1 MNNNYTIINK
11 SNKILIVDYINDYY
25 KVNTKTN
32 KLYKFKFFVPGYE
45 LTINS
50 TNKVITKNYNY
61 KCPSDCLPLINF
73 NNILFYCP
81 KYLIGF
87 FNSNYILNFLNKY
100 ELKTNHSIGFK
111 FINDVIDHSLDKYF
125 VSNKNPYKL
134 FDYIKIIKLNDISKY
149 NYIDNDNSNSSN
161 IDNNIKSNS
170 NSSNKKNNSL
180 KIIRPIPLKPN
191 IINSNNNLNQS
202 NLNQSNQSLNQSNQ
216 SLNQSNQS
224 LNQSNQ
230 SNQSNLNQQQTNKL
244 NLLEIIDFNSSQ
256 NNKYLL
262 NTNHYN
268 IKTKYYIIKIN
279 NNNKFEKFEYYTIDE
294 LEEIFP
300 PLKQNPIIYKKKQKP
315 YNINAKPFISKSISP
330 H

>member
-11 SNKILIVDYINDYY
+11 SNKILIVDYINNFY

-100 ELKTNHSIGFK
+100 ELKTNPSIGFK

-134 FDYIKIIKLNDISKY
+134 YDYIKIIKLNDISKY

-180 KIIRPIPLKPN
+180 KIIRPIPIKPN

-202 NLNQSNQSLNQSNQ
+202 NQSNLNQSNQSN
-216 SLNQSNQS
+216 

-230 SNQSNLNQQQTNKL
+230 SNQSNLNQSNNQFNLNQQQTNKL
-244 NLLEIIDFNSSQ
+244 NLLKIIDFNSSQ

-279 NNNKFEKFEYYTIDE
+279 NNNNYEKFEYYTIDE
-294 LEEIFP
+294 LEKIFP
-300 PLKQNPIIYKKKQKP
+300 PNPPNSIIYKQKP
-315 YNINAKPFISKSISP
+315 YNINAKPFISKSISLP
-330 H
+330 